1 MPCFVYR
8 SARKQDT
15 YVYLR
20 ERDAFA
26 LLPANIAASLGEL
39 SFVLEVDLTPPRKLA
54 REDADV
60 VRANLAARGFHI
72 QFPPQHDGETL
83 Q

>member
-1 MPCFVYR
+1 MQCFVYR
-8 SARKQDT
+8 SERRQET

-20 ERDAFA
+20 ERDAFT
-26 LLPANIAASLGEL
+26 LLPADIATLLGPL
-39 SFVLEVDLTPPRKLA
+39 AFVLEVTLDPGRRLA

-72 QFPPQHDGETL
+72 QFPPRVEGETPN
-83 Q
+83 

>member
-1 MPCFVYR
+1 MHCFVYR
-8 SARKQDT
+8 SERKQDT

-20 ERDAFA
+20 ERDVFT
-26 LLPANIAASLGEL
+26 LLPADIAAMLGPL
-39 SFVLEVDLTPPRKLA
+39 VFVLEVTLDPGRRLA

-72 QFPPQHDGETL
+72 QFPPRATGETPN
-83 Q
+83 